1 VHGPTPVK
9 AYDWYGAY
17 DNLKNEEYGYK
28 ERLQLDYTFDH
39 PKIEENI
46 RAECLATR
54 TTAGLFNMS
63 YFGKFYLTGPDAQA
77 AVDWIFT
84 APMTGTEGKTIY
96 TCMLNKGAGI
106 EADLTVSIIGSGT
119 GSSADPSFEGRGFYI
134 AAAGGAAYQ
143 NFAHIQTAIQDAGFN
158 VTLEDRSQEMGML
171 SLQGPYARHILEKL
185 TDVPLDNL
193 SFPFSTNKMI
203 EVAGHQ
209 VRALRVSFVGELGW
223 ELHIPSE
230 SCVPVYLALTEAGK
244 EFGMVNAGYRAIDS
258 LSIEKGYPH
267 WHQEV
272 RMDDTPLESGLLF
285 TCKLKTDTDFL
296 GRAALEAQRKQGARK
311 KKVCF
316 TVDDQVCLL
325 GLEGILRNGEYVGH
339 LRRGDH
345 AHYLDTEV
353 GYGYVSRPDGEK
365 VTPSWLKEGNYQIE
379 SRGRKYEATLHMK
392 TPFDSS
398 NDRIQGRYDA
408 INNVPENENRQQER
422 RTEAMF

>member
-1 VHGPTPVK
+1 
-9 AYDWYGAY
+9 
-17 DNLKNEEYGYK
+17 
-28 ERLQLDYTFDH
+28 
-39 PKIEENI
+39 
-46 RAECLATR
+46 
-54 TTAGLFNMS
+54 
-63 YFGKFYLTGPDAQA
+63 
-77 AVDWIFT
+77 
-84 APMTGTEGKTIY
+84 
-96 TCMLNKGAGI
+96 
-106 EADLTVSIIGSGT
+106 
-119 GSSADPSFEGRGFYI
+119 
-134 AAAGGAAYQ
+134 
-143 NFAHIQTAIQDAGFN
+143 
-158 VTLEDRSQEMGML
+158 
-171 SLQGPYARHILEKL
+171 
-185 TDVPLDNL
+185 
-193 SFPFSTNKMI
+193 
-203 EVAGHQ
+203 
-209 VRALRVSFVGELGW
+209 
-223 ELHIPSE
+223 
-230 SCVPVYLALTEAGK
+230 
-244 EFGMVNAGYRAIDS
+244 
-258 LSIEKGYPH
+258 
-267 WHQEV
+267 
-272 RMDDTPLESGLLF
+272 MDDTPLESGLLF